1 MWSNQ
6 LQISN
11 RDRCAR
17 GVRGCIEARGAPIA
31 RRGTSLT
38 IEERMMGA
46 PVGAPETALRDHGI
60 AQRTSH
66 SCVVGLRARLK
77 PERFWF
83 DSRGWDDRG
92 NARARL
98 VPVLATRRGLP
109 LPPGPSAETGRAR
122 ARTRVGSKMVM
133 HRFLKPRDVGSIPTR
148 PTKDQRTRHRAPT
161 LVRQPG
167 LERPHADETAK
178 QVKCCGDT
186 PVRHTG
192 IRGFNSPHLLC
203 DQVSVLRTS
212 GRFASAES

>member
-1 MWSNQ
+1 MWSLL

-17 GVRGCIEARGAPIA
+17 EVRGCIEARGAPTT
-31 RRGTSLT
+31 RRGISLT

-46 PVGAPETALRDHGI
+46 PAGAPETALRDHRI

-77 PERFWF
+77 PGRFWF
-83 DSRGWDDRG
+83 DSRGWDRDRW
-92 NARARL
+92 
-98 VPVLATRRGLP
+98 
-109 LPPGPSAETGRAR
+109 
-122 ARTRVGSKMVM
+122 VGSKMVM

-161 LVRQPG
+161 LIRQPG
-167 LERPHADETAK
+167 LDRPPLVETAK

-192 IRGFNSPHLLC
+192 IRGFNSPHLL
-203 DQVSVLRTS
+203 
-212 GRFASAES
+212 